1 MPVWRS
7 PELAEAIWRVIEH
20 EATKPDERQSER
32 RSYLE
37 SQGSRYS
44 PPADA
49 GRATGVNVPGA
60 EPPNVPGAKPPADRA
75 LLGWIDH
82 IAWVAGLVDAGW
94 SPRLNDLR
102 LEEWEGLR
110 LWRAAQARLQ
120 GEYAGCPGCGRA
132 IRRNAKMHGCGWR
145 AE

>member
-1 MPVWRS
+1 MPVWRA
-7 PELAEAIWRVIEH
+7 PELAEAIYWVIEH
-20 EATKPDERQSER
+20 EATKPNEREIER
-32 RSYLE
+32 RRYLE
-37 SQGSRYS
+37 SQGARYRR
-44 PPADA
+44 PGEDA
-49 GRATGVNVPGA
+49 RPGA
-60 EPPNVPGAKPPADRA
+60 NVLGAKPPDRA

-110 LWRAAQARLQ
+110 LWRAGQARLQ

>member
-1 MPVWRS
+1 MWRA
-7 PELAEAIWRVIEH
+7 PELADAIYWVIEH
-20 EATKPDERQSER
+20 EATKPDEREIER
-32 RSYLE
+32 RRYLE
-37 SQGSRYS
+37 SQGARYHPAADGS
-44 PPADA
+44 SAKPP
-49 GRATGVNVPGA
+49 RANVPRA
-60 EPPNVPGAKPPADRA
+60 NVPGAKPPDRA

-94 SPRLNDLR
+94 SPGLNDLR

-110 LWRAAQARLQ
+110 LWRAGQARLQ

-132 IRRNAKMHGCGWR
+132 IRRNAKMHACGWR